1 MHPIHTAVRAAVS
14 TAVPFWLM
22 TMSTL
27 LGSALPGSEPQPVKD
42 LSPQTRELCLTVL
55 RQALA
60 GPEFWPAMHAAE
72 ALTITGYGNE
82 VVPLLEARL
91 LTDNDP
97 QHRCGLAREIARTGR
112 RDSINILW
120 KTLADPQSNGR
131 VHAAESLYKIGEVGD
146 GNLLR
151 SLMIEPG
158 NPRLSIMCAA
168 ALGRAGSPPAMERV
182 RSYLK
187 SEDQELRKLAA
198 WVLGLLGSASDIPEI
213 QKLADNETEPV
224 TKSFFINALAC
235 LGDETALQT
244 LARNINSEDPAI
256 RTYAADFATWA
267 RHIDAVKE
275 DRLADANTDV
285 RVRTA
290 QALLSFSLPRQNL
303 GLPVAITTPN
313 FAYDVFEATELN
325 PRYSEGSI
333 IALGDGSLL
342 YATTQFVGGGADHAT
357 ASIVTKTSQDGGK
370 TWGPQATLQENI
382 GKQNV
387 MSVTLRRLPMVDPA
401 GAKAVTESSPLG
413 LFFLVKNGPSDL
425 KVLLRISRDE
435 GKSFEPAIT
444 VTPGHGY
451 HVMNND
457 RITILSTGRIVCP
470 IAWSEDVIKNGH
482 FVCKCFLS
490 DDGGLSWHQSQDQVD
505 QPKRGAMEP
514 EVVELASGKLLMIMR
529 TQLGTIATATSSD
542 GGEHWSAPGQLAL
555 QAPEAPATIRTIP
568 STGDL
573 LLVWNNVYDKAK
585 GHGGE
590 RTPLTAAISRDAGA
604 TWVNVRDLE
613 TDTDHTYAY
622 TSVLFHKDRVL
633 LSYYVGDRRTGRY
646 SSRFRSLPVRWYY
659 EKQ

>member
-1 MHPIHTAVRAAVS
+1 
-14 TAVPFWLM
+14 
-22 TMSTL
+22 MSALLAPTL
-27 LGSALPGSEPQPVKD
+27 LGSEPQSVKE
-42 LSPQTRELCLTVL
+42 LSPEMRERCLTVL

-72 ALTITGYGNE
+72 ALTIAGYGKE
-82 VVPLLEARL
+82 VVPLLESLL

-112 RDSINILW
+112 RDTIDLLW

-146 GNLLR
+146 GKLLR
-151 SLMIEPG
+151 ALMIEPG
-158 NPRLSIMCAA
+158 NPKLSIMCAA
-168 ALGRAGSPPAMERV
+168 ALGRAGSPQAIERL
-182 RSYLK
+182 RAYLK
-187 SEDQELRKLAA
+187 SEDPELRKLAA
-198 WVLGLLGSASDIPEI
+198 WALGLLGSALDIPEI
-213 QKLADNETEPV
+213 QKLADSEQEPI
-224 TKSFFINALAC
+224 TKSFFVNALAC
-235 LGDETALQT
+235 LGDKKALQT
-244 LARNINSEDPAI
+244 QASNINSDDAAI

-275 DRLADANTDV
+275 DRLADPNVDV

-290 QALLSFSLPRQNL
+290 QALLSFALPRESL
-303 GLPVAITTPN
+303 GLPIAIATPN
-313 FAYDVFEATELN
+313 FERDVFEATELN

-333 IALGDGSLL
+333 IALRDGSLL

-370 TWGPQATLQENI
+370 TWGSQSTLQENV

-387 MSVTLRRLPMVDPA
+387 MSVTLRRLPMVDSSS
-401 GAKAVTESSPLG
+401 AKTVTESSPLG
-413 LFFLVKNGPSDL
+413 MFFLVKNGPSDL

-457 RITILSTGRIVCP
+457 RVTILSTGRIVCP
-470 IAWSEDVIKNGH
+470 IAWSEDVTKDGH

-490 DDGGLSWHQSQDQVD
+490 DDGGLTWRQSQDQVD

-514 EVVELASGKLLMIMR
+514 EVVELASGKLLMIVR
-529 TQLGTIATATSSD
+529 TQLGTIATATSD
-542 GGEHWSAPGQLAL
+542 GGDHWSAPSHLSL

-585 GHGGE
+585 GHGGD
-590 RTPLTAAISRDAGA
+590 RTPLTAAISRDGGA
-604 TWVNVRDLE
+604 TWENIRNLE

-622 TSVLFHKDRVL
+622 TSVLFLKDRVL
-633 LSYYVGDRRTGRY
+633 LSYYVSDRRSGRY
-646 SSRFRSLPVRWYY
+646 SSRFRSLPVRWFY